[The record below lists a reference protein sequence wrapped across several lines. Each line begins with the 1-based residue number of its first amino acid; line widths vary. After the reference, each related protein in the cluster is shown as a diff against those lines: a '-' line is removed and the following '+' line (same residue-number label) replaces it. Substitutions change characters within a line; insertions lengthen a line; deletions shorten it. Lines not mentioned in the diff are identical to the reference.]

1 MTTNDLHTRAML
13 VSLRI
18 SAWSA
23 RKYDR
28 KVSQETATLH
38 NTTLDAGRYNKCLL
52 PGDAPA
58 YKALTKHIADLRVK
72 NYAQTLPWSDDGWR
86 MLPVK
91 NYQEYTDTIRQG
103 FHTADSLLSDFCSEY
118 PSLRNEARHILNG
131 MYDDNDYPVSIS
143 SRFSWAVEY
152 APVPRGTDFRVTLAQ
167 SEIDSIAA
175 RTEARVSQ
183 AFTAAMQG
191 KDGAVDR
198 LRKVVSAIVEKCS
211 SPDAIF
217 RDSLIGNAREL
228 CDVLT
233 RLNVTEDPQLEALRR
248 QTELLAVTEPQTL
261 RDNADVRQDTAKQ
274 AQSILDSMTATYGN
288 IFS

>member
-1 MTTNDLHTRAML
+1 MTMTDLHTRAML

-58 YKALTKHIADLRVK
+58 YKALVSHITNLRVL

-91 NYQEYTDTIRQG
+91 NYQAYTDTIRQG
-103 FHTADSLLSDFCSEY
+103 FHTADSLLSEFISEY
-118 PSLRNEARHILNG
+118 PSYRLEAQRVLNG
-131 MYDDNDYPVSIS
+131 MFQDSDYPTNI
-143 SRFSWAVEY
+143 RDRYEWTVEY
-152 APVPRGTDFRVTLAQ
+152 APVPQGTDFRVTLAQ
-167 SEIDSIAA
+167 SEIDTIAA

-183 AFTAAMQG
+183 AFTAAMTG

-217 RDSLIGNAREL
+217 RDTLIGNAREL

-248 QTELLAVTEPQTL
+248 QTELLATTEPQTL
-261 RDNADVRQDTAKQ
+261 RDVPEVRADVAKQ

-288 IFS
+288 IF